1 MAKQKQLSQVYVG
14 WPKPDFQYTVL
25 TNKNFTRH
33 FNNAMLYAQY
43 EMTTAELKREV
54 VKYLKTHHYSTILDR
69 IKDMNENVF
78 VTFGKYMYLLNHGSD
93 VPKNIMDNLIPALE
107 KVVTEEETR
116 LNNLAKQKS
125 FEPPADSAP
134 AKLVISIQ
142 DRIRDKARE
151 IAGEIEGW
159 IDDFVT
165 DKKIAAKTIEEFVEL
180 FKVND
185 LKPPH
190 LRCINTIFENRV
202 NEIAEAASGD
212 NKELTEAYSNFT
224 KSELK
229 KFDLFHKN
237 LVKACVMIQ
246 EVGKVE
252 RAPKV
257 KKPLSLDKVVS
268 KLKYKKEDTTLGIVS
283 MNPTSIVGAKEIWL
297 YNTRTRKLSQYKAE
311 DAAGLGVKGA
321 SLLNYSTES
330 AEKTLRKPAEALAEF
345 KKASKVKLRTFL
357 KDLSTIDTPCTG
369 KLNEHHIILRIDK

>member
-14 WPKPDFQYTVL
+14 WPKPNFQHTVL

-107 KVVTEEETR
+107 KVISEEEVR
-116 LNNLAKQKS
+116 LDNLAKQKLYES
-125 FEPPADSAP
+125 TEVVAVTKS
-134 AKLVISIQ
+134 VVSVQ
-142 DRIRDKARE
+142 DRIRDKSRE

-159 IDDFVT
+159 IDEFVT
-165 DKKIAAKTIEEFVEL
+165 DKTIAAKTIEEFIEF
-180 FKVND
+180 FKISD

-190 LRCINTIFENRV
+190 LRCINSIFENRA
-202 NEIAEAASGD
+202 NEIAEAASGT
-212 NKELTEAYSNFT
+212 NKELLEAYSNFT
-224 KSELK
+224 KQELK

-237 LVKACVMIQ
+237 LIKACVMIQ
-246 EVGKVE
+246 EIGKVE

-257 KKPLSLDKVVS
+257 KKPLSLDQVVS
-268 KLKYKKEDTTLGIVS
+268 KLKYKKDDIALGIVS
-283 MNPTSIVGAKEIWL
+283 LNPTNIVGSKEIWV

-311 DAAGLGVKGA
+311 DASGLSVKGA
-321 SLLNYSTES
+321 SLLNYSAES

-345 KKASKVKLRTFL
+345 KRASKVKLRTFL

-369 KLNEHHIILRIDK
+369 KLNEHHVILRIDK